1 VPLSFSLKLKPMF
14 LSFEIYFKI
23 FCQCQIIKYNVCT
36 YAKESAVIS
45 STIYHTA
52 KWVVRVPGLVRLAF
66 YHCVW
71 GGFYPVRDII
81 LHHYHHRHHHRDGS
95 HLDILRLSLTHYPT
109 YAHWRHSVSQSVSR
123 SVGPCDSF
131 GFMLGFPVRAP
142 FWIAHELSGDPVESC
157 VYLQRDKWFL
167 I

>member
-1 VPLSFSLKLKPMF
+1 VSNYKVQCMYIRKRVCRDIFYNLSYCKVSCACSRTRSPRLLPL
-14 LSFEIYFKI
+14 
-23 FCQCQIIKYNVCT
+23 
-36 YAKESAVIS
+36 
-45 STIYHTA
+45 
-52 KWVVRVPGLVRLAF
+52 RV
-66 YHCVW
+66 

-167 I
+167 IWHSNWEID

>member
-1 VPLSFSLKLKPMF
+1 MYVHTQKSLPWYLLQFIILQSELCVFQDSFASP
-14 LSFEIYFKI
+14 SP
-23 FCQCQIIKYNVCT
+23 
-36 YAKESAVIS
+36 
-45 STIYHTA
+45 TA
-52 KWVVRVPGLVRLAF
+52 
-66 YHCVW
+66 C
-71 GGFYPVRDII
+71 GGVYPVRDII

-167 I
+167 IWHSNWEND